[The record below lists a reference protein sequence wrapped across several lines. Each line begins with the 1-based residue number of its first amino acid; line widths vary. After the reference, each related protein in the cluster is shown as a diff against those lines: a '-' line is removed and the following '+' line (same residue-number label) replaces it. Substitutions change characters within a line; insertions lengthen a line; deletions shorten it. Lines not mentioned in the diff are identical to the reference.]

1 MRLTQYTRVLW
12 DFNGTLIDDV
22 ALAVRAANALLARR
36 SLPEIPSYDAYR
48 EVFRFPVCEY
58 YEKLGLAR
66 EGEAFVRDANE
77 WMEEYRAGEAEI
89 PLRAGILP
97 VLDAVRTAGVPQGV
111 LSATEQGM
119 LEEQVG
125 AMGIRAYFDR
135 LFGREDIFA
144 VDKSDIARRYAADHP
159 GERVL
164 MIGDTLHDAETA
176 RAGGFDCVL
185 MEGGHQSRARLASA
199 ACPLVETPRDLLAW
213 LTAP

>member
-1 MRLTQYTRVLW
+1 MRLTRYERILW

-22 ALAVRAANALLARR
+22 ALAVRAANALLSRR
-36 SLPEIPSYDAYR
+36 ALPRIPSHDAYR
-48 EVFRFPVCEY
+48 EVFCFPVCAY

-77 WMEEYRAGEAEI
+77 WMAEYRAGEGEI
-89 PLRAGILP
+89 PLREGILP
-97 VLDAVRTAGVPQGV
+97 VLDAVRAAGVPQGV

-119 LEEQVG
+119 LEEQVC

-135 LFGREDIFA
+135 LFGREDIYA
-144 VDKSDIARRYAADHP
+144 EDKSDIARRYAVDHP